1 MIPAETVAK
10 IIDTS
15 RIEEVVGDFVSL
27 KRRGVNL
34 LGLCP
39 FHAERTPS
47 FTVSPAKGIYKCF
60 GCGKAGDSVRF
71 IMDHEQLAYP
81 EALRYLA
88 RKYQIEVEETPISP
102 EQQARND
109 DRESILQVL
118 AFAQKTFSDQLWE
131 DEVGMAIGEAYFQER
146 GFIESVQKKFQLGY
160 AHTDRQAF
168 LNKAREAGFQ
178 DEFLLRSGMVSE
190 REGRFFDRFAGR
202 VMFPIHNVAGR
213 VIGFGGRILTSDK
226 QVAKYLNSPETE
238 VYHKSQV
245 LYGFYYAKRAIMAAD
260 ACYLV
265 EGYTDVIS
273 LHQCGIENVVASSGT
288 SLTVEQIRLIRRFT
302 RNITILYDGDA
313 AGIKASFRGI
323 NLVLEEGMN
332 VNVLLFPDGEDPD
345 SFSRSRKAEEV
356 LEFLKNNST
365 DFITF
370 KTKLLLS
377 ETAGDPVK
385 KAGLIRDLVESIA
398 LIPDAITRSVY
409 LQQCSRTLEVEEQ
422 VLVLETNKQLR
433 TNREQRT
440 AAQPAEAITD
450 SGPGFTTT
458 EAPTST
464 HAAPDLPAISET
476 EHQERDLIRILLLHG
491 TKEVELD
498 VTDPDGRTTRASYP
512 VSTLIYTELNMDNIR
527 FENALYAEMF
537 SMLENEVMEGRA
549 ADAQFFRT
557 QTNPDMQQLV
567 ATLLADQYELS
578 KHWEERHNI
587 VVITE
592 HQQLKDGIYG
602 AIYALKTKVVLRL
615 KKELMEKLKTAE
627 TEEEIFFIGRQIMDL
642 DQAKGHFASR
652 QGRVILK

>member
-27 KRRGVNL
+27 KRRGTNL

-88 RKYQIEVEETPISP
+88 RKYQIEVEEAPISP

-118 AFAQKTFSDQLWE
+118 AFAQKTFSEQLWE
-131 DEVGMAIGEAYFQER
+131 DEVGKAIGEAYFQER

-332 VNVLLFPDGEDPD
+332 VSVLLFPDGEDPD
-345 SFSRSRKAEEV
+345 SFSRSRKADEV
-356 LEFLKNNST
+356 LEFLKSNST

-385 KAGLIRDLVESIA
+385 KAALIRDLVESIA

-433 TNREQRT
+433 SNREQRA
-440 AAQPAEAITD
+440 AAQPAEALSD
-450 SGPGFTTT
+450 SPSVTTAT
-458 EAPTST
+458 ETKDST
-464 HAAPDLPAISET
+464 FAAPALPAISET

-498 VTDPDGRTTRASYP
+498 VTEPDGRTTRASYP

-557 QTNPDMQQLV
+557 QTNPEMQQLV
-567 ATLLADQYELS
+567 ASLLADQYELS

-587 VVITE
+587 VVMTE

>member
-1 MIPAETVAK
+1 
-10 IIDTS
+10 
-15 RIEEVVGDFVSL
+15 
-27 KRRGVNL
+27 
-34 LGLCP
+34 
-39 FHAERTPS
+39 
-47 FTVSPAKGIYKCF
+47 
-60 GCGKAGDSVRF
+60 
-71 IMDHEQLAYP
+71 
-81 EALRYLA
+81 
-88 RKYQIEVEETPISP
+88 
-102 EQQARND
+102 
-109 DRESILQVL
+109 
-118 AFAQKTFSDQLWE
+118 
-131 DEVGMAIGEAYFQER
+131 
-146 GFIESVQKKFQLGY
+146 
-160 AHTDRQAF
+160 
-168 LNKAREAGFQ
+168 
-178 DEFLLRSGMVSE
+178 
-190 REGRFFDRFAGR
+190 
-202 VMFPIHNVAGR
+202 
-213 VIGFGGRILTSDK
+213 
-226 QVAKYLNSPETE
+226 
-238 VYHKSQV
+238 
-245 LYGFYYAKRAIMAAD
+245 
-260 ACYLV
+260 
-265 EGYTDVIS
+265 
-273 LHQCGIENVVASSGT
+273 
-288 SLTVEQIRLIRRFT
+288 VEQIRLIRRFT

-332 VNVLLFPDGEDPD
+332 VSVLLFPDGEDPD
-345 SFSRSRKAEEV
+345 SFSRSRKADEV
-356 LEFLKNNST
+356 LEFLKSNST

-385 KAGLIRDLVESIA
+385 KAALIRDLVESIA

-433 TNREQRT
+433 SNREQRA
-440 AAQPAEAITD
+440 AAQPAEAFSD
-450 SGPGFTTT
+450 SPSVTTAT
-458 EAPTST
+458 ETQDST
-464 HAAPDLPAISET
+464 FAAPALPAISET

-498 VTDPDGRTTRASYP
+498 VTEPDGRTTRASYP

-557 QTNPDMQQLV
+557 QTNPEMQQLV
-567 ATLLADQYELS
+567 ASLLADQYELS

-587 VVITE
+587 VVMTE

>member
-10 IIDTS
+10 IIETS

-27 KRRGVNL
+27 KRRGTNL

-39 FHAERTPS
+39 FHSERTPS

-88 RKYQIEVEETPISP
+88 RKYQVEVEEAPISP

-118 AFAQKTFSDQLWE
+118 AFAQKTFSEQLWE
-131 DEVGMAIGEAYFQER
+131 DEVGKAIGEAYFQER
-146 GFIESVQKKFQLGY
+146 GFMEQVQKKFQLGY
-160 AHTDRQAF
+160 AHNDRQSF
-168 LNKAREAGFQ
+168 LTKAREAGFR

-190 REGRFFDRFAGR
+190 RDGRFFDRFAGR

-213 VIGFGGRILTSDK
+213 VIGFGGRILTADK

-332 VNVLLFPDGEDPD
+332 VSVLLFPDGEDPD
-345 SFSRSRKAEEV
+345 SFSRSRKADEV
-356 LEFLKNNST
+356 LDFLKSNST

-433 TNREQRT
+433 SNREQR
-440 AAQPAEAITD
+440 AATHPSESPSSAGA
-450 SGPGFTTT
+450 G
-458 EAPTST
+458 
-464 HAAPDLPAISET
+464 HAAPEESTPQTGAPVLPPISET
-476 EHQERDLIRILLLHG
+476 EHQERDLVRILLLHG
-491 TKEVELD
+491 AKEVEID
-498 VTDPDGRTTRASYP
+498 VAEADGRTARASYP
-512 VSTLIYTELNMDNIR
+512 VSTLIFTELNMDNIR

-537 SMLENEVMEGRA
+537 TLLENEVREGRA
-549 ADAQFFRT
+549 VDAQFFRT

-567 ATLLADQYELS
+567 ASLLSDQHELS

-587 VVITE
+587 VVMTE
-592 HQQLKDGIYG
+592 DQQLKDGMYG

-627 TEEEIFFIGRQIMDL
+627 TEEEIYFIGRQIIDL

>member
-88 RKYQIEVEETPISP
+88 RKYQIEVEEAPISP
-102 EQQARND
+102 DQQARND

-118 AFAQKTFSDQLWE
+118 AFAQKTFSDQLWD
-131 DEVGMAIGEAYFQER
+131 DEVGKAIGEAYFHER

-160 AHTDRQAF
+160 AHADRQAF
-168 LNKAREAGFQ
+168 ITKAREAGFK
-178 DEFLLRSGMVSE
+178 DEFLVRSGMVSE

-245 LYGFYYAKRAIMAAD
+245 LYGFYYAKRSIMAAD

-332 VNVLLFPDGEDPD
+332 VSVLLFPDGEDPD

-433 TNREQRT
+433 THREQRS

-458 EAPTST
+458 ETPAST
-464 HAAPDLPAISET
+464 HAALDLPAISET

-491 TKEVELD
+491 AKEVEID
-498 VTDPDGRTTRASYP
+498 VTEPDGRTIRASYP
-512 VSTLIYTELNMDNIR
+512 VSTLIYTELNMDNIS
-527 FENALYAEMF
+527 FENALYSEMF
-537 SMLENEVMEGRA
+537 ALLENEVLEGRSV
-549 ADAQFFRT
+549 DAQFFRT

-567 ATLLADQYELS
+567 ATLLSDQYELS

-587 VVITE
+587 VVMTE